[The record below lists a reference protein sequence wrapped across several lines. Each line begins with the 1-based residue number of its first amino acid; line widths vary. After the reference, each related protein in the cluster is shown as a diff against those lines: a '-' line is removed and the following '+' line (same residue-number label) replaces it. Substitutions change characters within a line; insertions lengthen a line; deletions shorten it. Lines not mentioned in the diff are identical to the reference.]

1 MKILIVCSSNTCRSP
16 YAEFIFKRLVS
27 ESEVLKK
34 NIESVTSSAVFNQS
48 RAMHP
53 KTYALLLEEGFTKEE
68 LDAFK
73 PDFILKDRKKFDE
86 ADVIIGMGYLQWFLL
101 PFKYKK
107 KYVNLSKAAIGKN
120 INIPRIRFTESQWNF
135 TKIRW
140 TSSRLI
146 SSFMP
151 KNLKRNFQK
160 KIKRAF

>member
-27 ESEVLKK
+27 ESDVLKR

-73 PDFILKDRKKFDE
+73 PDFILKDRKSLTKPTSLS
-86 ADVIIGMGYLQWFLL
+86 AWVIFNGFCFLL
-101 PFKYKK
+101 
-107 KYVNLSKAAIGKN
+107 ST
-120 INIPRIRFTESQWNF
+120 R
-135 TKIRW
+135 KIRQ
-140 TSSRLI
+140 SFKSRRREKHQHSRSVL
-146 SSFMP
+146 
-151 KNLKRNFQK
+151 QK
-160 KIKRAF
+160 VDGILQKYDGRHQDLSHRLCRKT

>member
-27 ESEVLKK
+27 ESDVLKK

-53 KTYALLLEEGFTKEE
+53 KTYALLLEEGFAKEE

-86 ADVIIGMGYLQWFLL
+86 ADVIIGMGYLQWFCFLL
-101 PFKYKK
+101 STRTNTSIFQKPPSEKTSTF
-107 KYVNLSKAAIGKN
+107 
-120 INIPRIRFTESQWNF
+120 PIRFTESQWNF

-151 KNLKRNFQK
+151 KNLKKNFQK

>member
-27 ESEVLKK
+27 ESDVLKK

-53 KTYALLLEEGFTKEE
+53 KTYALLLEEAFTKEE

-107 KYVNLSKAAIGKN
+107 N
-120 INIPRIRFTESQWNF
+120 
-135 TKIRW
+135 
-140 TSSRLI
+140 TSI
-146 SSFMP
+146 
-151 KNLKRNFQK
+151 FQK
-160 KIKRAF
+160 PPSEKHQHSRSVLQKVDGILQKYDGRHQDLSHRLCRKT

>member
-27 ESEVLKK
+27 ESDVLKK

-107 KYVNLSKAAIGKN
+107 KYVNLSKAAIGKTSTF
-120 INIPRIRFTESQWNF
+120 PIRFTESRWNF

-151 KNLKRNFQK
+151 KNLKKNFQK

>member
-27 ESEVLKK
+27 ESDVLKK

-73 PDFILKDRKKFDE
+73 PDFILKDRKKFDD

-107 KYVNLSKAAIGKN
+107 K
-120 INIPRIRFTESQWNF
+120 
-135 TKIRW
+135 
-140 TSSRLI
+140 
-146 SSFMP
+146 
-151 KNLKRNFQK
+151 
-160 KIKRAF
+160 

>member
-27 ESEVLKK
+27 ESDVLKK

-53 KTYALLLEEGFTKEE
+53 KTYALLLEEGFAKEE

-107 KYVNLSKAAIGKN
+107 KIRQSFKSRHRKKHQHSRSVLQKVDGILQKYDGRHQDLSH
-120 INIPRIRFTESQWNF
+120 
-135 TKIRW
+135 
-140 TSSRLI
+140 RLCR
-146 SSFMP
+146 
-151 KNLKRNFQK
+151 KT
-160 KIKRAF
+160 